1 MKIESR
7 RRGPFFQGDPGRRFR
22 ENARISMRQVARD
35 GARRAIALLRAGQ
48 GRRRPLSFGGRVADH
63 VIGRTAS
70 LSGNAWKV
78 TAVVSVNAAGLSGRE
93 RVALYGAAARV
104 ERETHAFRE
113 ATESIRRIRFENDL
127 LAGIHDGR

>member
-1 MKIESR
+1 MKIESQL
-7 RRGPFFQGDPGRRFR
+7 RGPFFRADPGRRFR
-22 ENARISMRQVARD
+22 ENARVSMRQVARD

-48 GRRRPLSFGGRVADH
+48 GRRRPLSIGGRVADH
-63 VIGRTAS
+63 IIGRTAS
-70 LSGNAWKV
+70 LTGRRWQV
-78 TAVVSVNAAGLSGRE
+78 TAVVSVNAAGVSGRD

-104 ERETHAFRE
+104 ERETHAFRD